1 MHSRAFMCII
11 LSACLWLVSWEHAA
25 AVTLQWDASARATR
39 YRLYYGLRSL
49 DYDTVLETGA
59 ATSAV
64 VSGLTP
70 GAIYFFAATA
80 LNAAGESGFSNEV
93 QAIIPPGD
101 TIPPTVTITSP
112 APGGVPRRQTIPIT
126 AEASD
131 QGGVV
136 SVSIH
141 VNGTLLCARGQAPYT
156 CPWLVPAPPRRTYTL
171 QAKAADAANN
181 QGVSPLVEVT
191 AE

>member
-1 MHSRAFMCII
+1 MRRTVIV
-11 LSACLWLVSWEHAA
+11 LLLGCLWLTGDAA
-25 AVTLQWDASARATR
+25 AITLQWEASARATS

-70 GAIYFFAATA
+70 GATYFFAATA

-112 APGGVPRRQTIPIT
+112 APGAVPRKSAVTIT

-131 QGGVV
+131 NVLLNRV
-136 SVSIH
+136 EFYI
-141 VNGTLLCARGQAPYT
+141 NGSLRCADGTAPYSCT
-156 CPWLVPAPPRRTYTL
+156 WDVPAPPRRTYQL
-171 QAKAADAANN
+171 QAKAFDAAGNM
-181 QGVSPLVEVT
+181 GASALVEVI
-191 AE
+191 AQ